1 MTDDGFGF
9 AVGLGDCGLIFCGDA
24 VVGAGAAA
32 VVLYVVLGGL
42 TAGFV
47 VANVAATV
55 VFKGRNDVIV
65 VYGLGAVAAGF
76 AVSWLDE
83 CGPLDDAVVELGT
96 ENWTVGLTVWGLG
109 F

>member
-1 MTDDGFGF
+1 MTDDGFGL
-9 AVGLGDCGLIFCGDA
+9 AVGLGVCGLILCGDA
-24 VVGAGAAA
+24 VVGTGAA

-42 TAGFV
+42 TTGFA
-47 VANVAATV
+47 VADVTETV
-55 VFKGRNDVIV
+55 EFKGCDEVIA
-65 VYGLGAVAAGF
+65 VYGFGAVAVGF

-83 CGPLDDAVVELGT
+83 YGLLDDAVVELGT